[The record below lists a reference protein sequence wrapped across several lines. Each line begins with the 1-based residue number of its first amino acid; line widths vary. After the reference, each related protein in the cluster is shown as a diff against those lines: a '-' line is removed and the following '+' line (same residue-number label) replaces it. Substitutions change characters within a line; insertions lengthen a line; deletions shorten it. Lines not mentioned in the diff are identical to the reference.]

1 MNLARA
7 QSLKNSASS
16 SNSSIQFCTSI
27 MNQFSSNIIDPEII
41 IQKHLITR
49 IESRVS
55 VWLYIY
61 IYIHLVN
68 LCFLL
73 VVERGGLTDQFV

>member
-1 MNLARA
+1 
-7 QSLKNSASS
+7 
-16 SNSSIQFCTSI
+16 

-61 IYIHLVN
+61 IYLVS
-68 LCFLL
+68 LGFLL